1 MALQPQNERP
11 FGFRDKLGYLFGDFG
26 NDFTF
31 IFAGSYLTLFYTDVL
46 GVSAGLVGVLFV
58 VARCVDAFTDVG
70 MGRLVDTLPPSR
82 GGRFRPWILRVCVP
96 VALAS
101 VLMYLYFA
109 RSWPYAGKVAYM
121 FATYIFW
128 GSICYT
134 AINIPYGSMASVLSA
149 DAGERASLSTFR
161 SVGAMLANLII
172 AAATP
177 LFLFRTAAD
186 GTQTVIPERFTVIA
200 VVYGVCAV
208 ACYLLCYALCRERV
222 QAAPPREAKRQSFA
236 SLAKA
241 LAGNRALTAVIGAA
255 LLLLLASL
263 LGQGMNMYLF
273 KDYFNS
279 ADMLSLV
286 GFAGVL
292 PMLALAPFAA
302 KLSKRF
308 GKKEAGCVGVGVA
321 AAAYLLMWALR
332 LRSVWAYIGLMLVG
346 SVGVGF
352 FNMVIWAFI
361 TDVIG
366 DEEVIAAAK
375 AAHAHHFIQTLPGG
389 YDMELNED
397 ASNVSQGQKQLLTI
411 ARAILAD
418 NPILILDE
426 ATSSVDTRTEI
437 RIQKALDN
445 LMKGRTSFVIAH
457 RLSTIKNADMIL
469 VMKDGDI
476 IEQGTHD
483 ELLAKNGFYAE
494 LYNSQFEE

>member
-186 GTQTVIPERFTVIA
+186 GT
-200 VVYGVCAV
+200 
-208 ACYLLCYALCRERV
+208 
-222 QAAPPREAKRQSFA
+222 
-236 SLAKA
+236 
-241 LAGNRALTAVIGAA
+241 
-255 LLLLLASL
+255 
-263 LGQGMNMYLF
+263 
-273 KDYFNS
+273 
-279 ADMLSLV
+279 
-286 GFAGVL
+286 
-292 PMLALAPFAA
+292 
-302 KLSKRF
+302 
-308 GKKEAGCVGVGVA
+308 
-321 AAAYLLMWALR
+321 
-332 LRSVWAYIGLMLVG
+332 
-346 SVGVGF
+346 
-352 FNMVIWAFI
+352 
-361 TDVIG
+361 
-366 DEEVIAAAK
+366 
-375 AAHAHHFIQTLPGG
+375 
-389 YDMELNED
+389 
-397 ASNVSQGQKQLLTI
+397 
-411 ARAILAD
+411 
-418 NPILILDE
+418 
-426 ATSSVDTRTEI
+426 
-437 RIQKALDN
+437 
-445 LMKGRTSFVIAH
+445 
-457 RLSTIKNADMIL
+457 
-469 VMKDGDI
+469 
-476 IEQGTHD
+476 
-483 ELLAKNGFYAE
+483 
-494 LYNSQFEE
+494 